1 MSDDIFSFGGDGQP
15 ERQVGARNRY
25 AGPKGNLSTGL
36 RGRRA
41 ANDEG
46 ELYASPLADNGLKE
60 N

>member
-1 MSDDIFSFGGDGQP
+1 MYFLGGADQ
-15 ERQVGARNRY
+15 NRY